1 MFRNR
6 WHEHQEQETVL
17 GNEAQESP
25 EMLAKRIS
33 DMVSHFRFVM
43 PAGEEVTE
51 MVAQQQ
57 QPCLDV
63 VGLHMESRELAVS
76 EGQED

>member
-1 MFRNR
+1 MFRN
-6 WHEHQEQETVL
+6 HCHGHQEQGTVL
-17 GNEAQESP
+17 GNETQESP

-33 DMVSHFRFVM
+33 DMVSQLRFVVL
-43 PAGEEVTE
+43 AGEEVTE

-57 QPCLDV
+57 PCLDV
-63 VGLHMESRELAVS
+63 VGLHTENRKLAVS